1 MGHTNPQRQAEGTK
15 MTASNHHGSPSGR
28 PETESLPHS
37 IEAEQAVIGSLL
49 LDNAAWTKVEGL
61 INDQDFYRDDHRL
74 IFRHIVALLENGG
87 VADIVMVF
95 DLIQNANEVEQT
107 GGLEYLAEIM
117 RFTPSGDRIQHYM
130 EIMREKSHR
139 RSIFRFCDDLATEA
153 MNGGHR
159 SAQTLLDNAECHA
172 YRMQTD
178 HFRTPRRRLSLA
190 SALDQAMNRVRALSE
205 CNNKDALTG
214 IASGYIDLDRLT
226 SGFQRGDLVVVA
238 GRPGMKK
245 TELVLNIAE
254 HVGVDLGLPVLILTH
269 DVPAQQLAVRA
280 IASRARV
287 DLGKLQ
293 SGRLTAD
300 DEEKLGKGL
309 ERLRD
314 TKIFIDDSGRI
325 TQSEFRSQLRRTHR
339 ECNGLGLIIVY
350 DIEMIGSP
358 RSSRKKE
365 RSRELV
371 AISHELKRLAEEL
384 VVPIIVCSSLS
395 RVIDKRTDKRPML
408 SDLREFCPV
417 DQDADLVLL
426 LYQDDFYV
434 KASADPGMTE
444 LRIGKHR
451 NGPLGVVRL
460 AFNREYCRFESAPCM
475 GSV

>member
-1 MGHTNPQRQAEGTK
+1 
-15 MTASNHHGSPSGR
+15 MTASNHHVSPSSR
-28 PETESLPHS
+28 SEPESLPHS

-49 LDNAAWTKVEGL
+49 IDNAAWAKVESL
-61 INDQDFYRDDHRL
+61 IDDQDFYRDAHRFIL
-74 IFRHIVALLENGG
+74 RHIVALLNNGG
-87 VADIVMVF
+87 VADIVTVF
-95 DLIQNANEVEQT
+95 DSIKKANEVEQT
-107 GGLEYLAEIM
+107 GGLEYLQEIV
-117 RFTPSGDRIQHYM
+117 RGTPCADSIQHYM
-130 EIMREKSHR
+130 EIVREKSYR

-153 MNGGHR
+153 INGGHR
-159 SAQTLLDNAECHA
+159 SAQTILDSAEWHI
-172 YRMQTD
+172 YQMQTD

-269 DVPAQQLAVRA
+269 DVPAEQLAVRA

-325 TQSEFRSQLRRTHR
+325 TQAEFRSQLRRTHR
-339 ECNGLGLIIVY
+339 ECNGLGLIIVD
-350 DIEMIGSP
+350 DIQMIGSA
-358 RSSRKKE
+358 RNTKKKKK

-371 AISHELKRLAEEL
+371 AVSHELKRLAEEL
-384 VVPIIVCSSLS
+384 AVPIIVCSSLS
-395 RVIDKRTDKRPML
+395 RKIDRRTDRRPML
-408 SDLREFCPV
+408 SDLREFCTI

-426 LYQDDFYV
+426 LYQDDFYAR
-434 KASADPGMTE
+434 ASEEPGVTE
-444 LRIGKHR
+444 VHIGKHR
-451 NGPLGVVRL
+451 SGPLGVVRL
-460 AFNREYCRFESAPCM
+460 AFNGEYCRFESAPRMECT
-475 GSV
+475 